1 MRRREFIF
9 LLGGA
14 AASWPL
20 VASAQQPALPVIGY
34 LDGASADGRAPF
46 IAALR
51 QGLAAGGYVEGQN
64 IAIEYRF
71 AGNQFDKLPAM
82 AAELV
87 SRQVTLIAA
96 GGNGAARAAKS
107 ATSSIPI
114 VFGVGDDPVKIGLV
128 PSLSRPGGNMTGMT
142 PLNLELAP
150 KRVELLHELLPAPNL
165 IAVLLN
171 PNNSNLEVQS
181 KELQAAARSLGLQ
194 LSILYAGPEADL
206 DAVFATVANLY
217 AAGLVIGAD
226 AFFNSQMDQL
236 ATMSMR
242 HRVPTIYQDRLF
254 AAAGGLMSYGGSVTD
269 LFRQVGMYAA
279 RILKGEKPADL
290 PVMQSTKVE
299 LFINLKTANALG
311 IAFPLTLLG
320 RADEV
325 IE

>member
-236 ATMSMR
+236 ATMSVR

>member
-1 MRRREFIF
+1 VAGYRV
-9 LLGGA
+9 GA
-14 AASWPL
+14 AASN
-20 VASAQQPALPVIGY
+20 AGDGY

-46 IAALR
+46 TAAFR
-51 QGLAAGGYVEGQN
+51 QGLAVGGYIEGQN

-71 AGNQFDKLPAM
+71 AGNQFDRLPVM
-82 AAELV
+82 AADLV

-96 GGNGAARAAKS
+96 GGNGAARAAKA
-107 ATSSIPI
+107 ATSTIPI

-128 PSLSRPGGNMTGMT
+128 PSPSRPGGNLTGMT

-165 IAVLLN
+165 IGVLLN

-181 KELQAAARSLGLQ
+181 KELQEAARTLGLQ

-206 DAVFATVANLY
+206 DAIFANVAKLH

-226 AFFNSQMDQL
+226 AFFNSQIDRL
-236 ATMSMR
+236 AAISVR
-242 HRVPTIYQDRLF
+242 HGVPTIYQDRLF

-269 LFRQVGMYAA
+269 LFRQVGIYAG

-299 LFINLKTANALG
+299 LFINLRTAKALG

>member
-1 MRRREFIF
+1 MKRRDFIA
-9 LLGGA
+9 LLGGVA
-14 AASWPL
+14 AAWP
-20 VASAQQPALPVIGY
+20 VTARAQQPAMPVIGY

-46 IAALR
+46 TAAFR
-51 QGLAAGGYVEGQN
+51 HGLAAGGYIEGQN

-71 AGNQFDKLPAM
+71 AGNQFDRLPVM
-82 AAELV
+82 AADLV

-96 GGNGAARAAKS
+96 GGNGAARAAKA
-107 ATSSIPI
+107 ATSTIPI

-128 PSLSRPGGNMTGMT
+128 PSLSRPGGNLTGMT

-165 IAVLLN
+165 IGVLLN

-181 KELQAAARSLGLQ
+181 KELQEAARTLGLQ

-206 DAVFATVANLY
+206 DAIFANVAKLH

-226 AFFNSQMDQL
+226 AFFNSQIDRL
-236 ATMSMR
+236 AAISVR
-242 HRVPTIYQDRLF
+242 HGVPTIYQDRLF
-254 AAAGGLMSYGGSVTD
+254 AAAGGLMRYGGSVTD
-269 LFRQVGMYAA
+269 LFRQVGIYAG

-299 LFINLKTANALG
+299 LFINLRTAKALG